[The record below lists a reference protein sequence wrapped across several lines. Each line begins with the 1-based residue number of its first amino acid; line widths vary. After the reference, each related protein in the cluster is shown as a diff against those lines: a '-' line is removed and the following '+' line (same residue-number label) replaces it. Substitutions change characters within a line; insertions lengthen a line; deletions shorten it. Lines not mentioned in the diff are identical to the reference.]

1 MEQLHND
8 MKPFMLINELAKIFH
23 NKMLA
28 HSENSG
34 VSERYRY
41 LLFHLAHN
49 DGANQLELAKVSRL
63 KPPTV
68 SITVQKLEAEGYVR
82 RESDGSDARVNRIFL
97 TEKGRKFHEKSGEFV
112 REINDASV
120 RGFSEAEVETLL
132 TLLQRVK
139 ENLGDKT
146 EDMWEEEH

>member
-1 MEQLHND
+1 MEPLNKD
-8 MKPFMLINELAKIFH
+8 VKPFLLINELSKIFH

-49 DGANQLELAKVSRL
+49 DGANQLELARMSRL

-68 SITVQKLEAEGYVR
+68 SITIGKLEAEGYIR
-82 RESDGSDARVNRIFL
+82 READGSDARVNRIFL
-97 TEKGRKFHEKSGEFV
+97 TEKGKRLHEKAGEFV
-112 REINDASV
+112 REINDESV
-120 RGFSEAEVETLL
+120 RGFSAAEIDTLL
-132 TLLQRVK
+132 SLLQRVK
-139 ENLGDKT
+139 ENLGD
-146 EDMWEEEH
+146 EAEEIWEEEH